1 MNSLSKGIILL
12 EGNIGKGLYGPNELN
27 TVRKVIRN
35 LKWLNNKIEID
46 DEKLIEQM
54 FEPSKR
60 DLRIKNI
67 GNRYYQ
73 K

>member
-12 EGNIGKGLYGPNELN
+12 EGNIRKGLYKAEELKL
-27 TVRKVIRN
+27 VRRIIDN

-46 DEKLIEQM
+46 DEELIRQM